1 MTHTRYSEESLEEFS
16 ATALRAVAVP
26 SNHAATTA
34 KRLVEADARGRTGH
48 GLIRLGPYISRIEAG
63 GVNLEP
69 TIEVLHETPT
79 SALIDGDNGLGQI
92 IMTQAT
98 ELAITKAKTSGMAW
112 VGTVHSNHAGA
123 AGLYPMMAAR
133 EGLIA
138 MYFAVANANGM
149 PPWGGTD
156 PLLGTNPI
164 SIAIPAK
171 DSAPFLL
178 DIATTMT
185 SHGSIKVAAQN
196 GEQMPVGWVIDSD
209 GNPITD
215 PNRAHEGT
223 LVPIG
228 GYKGSGLNIA
238 IGLLAGAMNGAAF
251 LGSVI
256 DHRDELSTPTNTGQA
271 LFVMRS
277 DLFQPAD
284 AALETMAAHLDELRT
299 SSTSNGQPVRLPGD
313 TAAQMEEESERL
325 GIAVSDVL
333 VTQLNTLASRLGI
346 RSLDS

>member
-1 MTHTRYSEESLEEFS
+1 MGVR
-16 ATALRAVAVP
+16 P
-26 SNHAATTA
+26 DHADVTA

-48 GLIRLGPYISRIEAG
+48 GLIRLGPYIDRIQAG

-69 TIEVLHETPT
+69 EIAVLRETPT
-79 SALIDGDNGLGQI
+79 SALIDGDNGLGQP
-92 IMTQAT
+92 IMTLAT
-98 ELAITKAKTSGMAW
+98 ELAISKAQTSGMSW

-164 SIAIPAK
+164 AIAIPAK
-171 DSAPFLL
+171 DSSPFLL

-185 SHGSIKVAAQN
+185 SHGSIKVVAQK

-215 PNRAHEGT
+215 PKRAHEGT

-251 LGSVI
+251 LNSVI
-256 DHRDELSTPTNTGQA
+256 DHRVELSTPTNTGQSI
-271 LFVMRS
+271 FVMRS
-277 DLFQPAD
+277 DLFQPGEATL
-284 AALETMAAHLDELRT
+284 ASMAEHLDELRT
-299 SSTSNGQPVRLPGD
+299 STTASGEPVRLPGD
-313 TAAQMEEESERL
+313 TAAATEAESARL
-325 GIAVSDVL
+325 GVAVSDVL
-333 VTQLNTLASRLGI
+333 AGQLNDLATRLGI
-346 RSLDS
+346 EALVS